1 MLGRKLNEFKSSP
14 SCGLNGAR
22 KTRIPPRHSAGKD
35 CSAFSMR
42 ITIETDDKQTVT
54 IERKGYIQVHD
65 YIEVFKGALVAIG
78 FHPRLLDEH
87 LNEGEWYEE
96 SDTTD
101 SITH

>member
-1 MLGRKLNEFKSSP
+1 VLGRKLNEFKSSP

>member
-1 MLGRKLNEFKSSP
+1 
-14 SCGLNGAR
+14 
-22 KTRIPPRHSAGKD
+22 
-35 CSAFSMR
+35 MR

-87 LNEGEWYEE
+87 LNEGEWYEKD
-96 SDTTD
+96 DTTD

>member
-1 MLGRKLNEFKSSP
+1 
-14 SCGLNGAR
+14 
-22 KTRIPPRHSAGKD
+22 
-35 CSAFSMR
+35 MR

-65 YIEVFKGALVAIG
+65 YIEVFKSALVAIG